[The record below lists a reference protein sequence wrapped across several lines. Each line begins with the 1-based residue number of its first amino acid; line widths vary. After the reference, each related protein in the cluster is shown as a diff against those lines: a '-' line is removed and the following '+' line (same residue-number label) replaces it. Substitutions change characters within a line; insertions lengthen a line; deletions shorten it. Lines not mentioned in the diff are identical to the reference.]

1 MKRSTVVLLTLAA
14 VAIGGGV
21 WKSMQPKAPTMVTVT
36 KVERIQKLEAKVKA
50 TGKIRA
56 QEFVDIQAEVAGVI
70 VELLVEEG
78 AQVKAGD
85 VLLRLDDTQLQA
97 EVASAKAQVA
107 AALADVANADVG
119 VSFAE
124 ANLATQKVALA
135 SVKVEREQADISRER
150 AEASYRRKEELF
162 QEKLIGSEEFE
173 VAAADMRLA
182 KQRFDLQQA
191 RLEQAEAQCK
201 ALETQIEAAKT
212 TRQRIDSQVAVVRAG
227 LARAEDM
234 LAKTVIRSP
243 LGGRITA
250 CNVEKG
256 ERAVPGIQ
264 SNPIATLMTIADM
277 SVIEAEIEV
286 SEADIVSVRLG
297 QEAVVEVDAIRDLQ
311 IKGVVTEIGQSPIQ
325 STDNQEGNE
334 FKVVVRLDDPPA
346 TLRPGF
352 IATADIVTDTRENC
366 LVVPL
371 GVVVAREVELD
382 EQGAYRA
389 PPKPTAGAE
398 VMAADQQGS
407 RRDKKELEGV
417 FVIADGFAR
426 FRPVKT
432 GIAGGVD
439 FELLDGLVEGEQ
451 VISGPHDKLRSL
463 AEWDRV
469 EIDLKRQRAWQA
481 PQR

>member
-1 MKRSTVVLLTLAA
+1 MKFSTIVLLALGVAVVGGITWAA
-14 VAIGGGV
+14 M
-21 WKSMQPKAPTMVTVT
+21 KPKAPTMVTVT
-36 KVERIQKLEAKVKA
+36 KVERIPKLEAKVKA

-78 AQVKAGD
+78 AHVAAGD

-97 EVASAKAQVA
+97 EVASARAQVA

-119 VSFAE
+119 VTYAE

-162 QEKLIGSEEFE
+162 QEGLIGSEEFE
-173 VAAADMRLA
+173 VAAAEARLA

-201 ALETQIEAAKT
+201 SMETQIEAAKT
-212 TRQRIDSQVAVVRAG
+212 TRQRIDSQVAVARAG

-234 LAKTVIRSP
+234 LAKTVIKSP
-243 LGGRITA
+243 LGGLITA

-297 QEAVVEVDAIRDLQ
+297 QVAVVEVDAIRDLEM
-311 IKGVVTEIGQSPIQ
+311 KGVVTEIGQSPIQ

-334 FKVVVRLDDPPA
+334 FKVVVRLENPPE

-352 IATADIVTDTRENC
+352 IATADIVTDTRESC

-382 EQGAYRA
+382 AEGAYQP
-389 PPKPTAGAE
+389 PPKPAAGE
-398 VMAADQQGS
+398 VMAADDGSS

-432 GIAGGVD
+432 GIAGGAD
-439 FELLDGLVEGEQ
+439 FELLEGLADGEQ
-451 VISGPHDKLRSL
+451 VISGPHDKLRTL

-469 EIDLKRQRAWQA
+469 EIDPKRQRAWQA
-481 PQR
+481 PRR